1 MYLLRW
7 RALSVFL
14 TEVVPFISMQ
24 RLVRF
29 WEWRRFDETHCCV
42 SSVQVRSVV
51 YLLFPWHSSGLVC
64 FSVIAVMAAEMEE
77 KFKDICHQKNVMGA
91 LVMTSAGAPIR
102 SSMDGPTTALYANMV
117 YRLMTTCKDLIRE
130 SDASNDAKF
139 FRLTTKKYEL
149 MVSPDTLYTFVIVH
163 ALPEDQK

>member
-1 MYLLRW
+1 
-7 RALSVFL
+7 
-14 TEVVPFISMQ
+14 
-24 RLVRF
+24 
-29 WEWRRFDETHCCV
+29 
-42 SSVQVRSVV
+42 
-51 YLLFPWHSSGLVC
+51 
-64 FSVIAVMAAEMEE
+64 MAAEMEE

-117 YRLMTTCKDLIRE
+117 YRLLTTCKDLIQE